1 MKKLFAMVLCLVM
14 VMGVMTACSKSSDKD
29 IVGTWRAD
37 VKLSEF
43 MDVDDLGEMA
53 DYLDVDK
60 LELTAIMEFKADGE
74 YIMTMDSKSVDKLV
88 DVMCDGMEKYM
99 QDMSKELGMS
109 YEDMLTMM
117 GCDSLEAFL
126 EDSGA
131 LEEFDALKEM
141 SETGEYEWKD
151 GILYMD
157 GDKTDAKV
165 DGNTIT
171 IKEDGTTMVFKRDK

>member
-1 MKKLFAMVLCLVM
+1 MKKLFAMLLCLVM
-14 VMGVMTACSKSSDKD
+14 VMGAMTACTKSDGKS
-29 IVGTWRAD
+29 IVGTWEAN
-37 VKLSEF
+37 VNFAEF
-43 MDVDDLGEMA
+43 MGSDDLGEVA
-53 DYLDVDK
+53 EYLDMDK
-60 LELTAIMEFKADGE
+60 MCMTVVMEFKADGE
-74 YIMTMDSKSVDKLV
+74 YIMTMDAKSIDKLV
-88 DVMCDGMEKYM
+88 DTMCDGMEKYM

-141 SETGEYEWKD
+141 SETGEYELKD

-171 IKEDGTTMVFKRDK
+171 IKEDGVTMVFKRK

>member
-14 VMGVMTACSKSSDKD
+14 VMGAMTACGKSAEKD
-29 IVGTWRAD
+29 IVGVWKAD
-37 VKLSEF
+37 VSFSEF
-43 MDVDDLGEMA
+43 EDIDDLGEMA
-53 DYLDVDK
+53 EYLDMDK
-60 LELTAIMEFKADGE
+60 MRMTVVMEFKADGE
-74 YIMTMDSKSVDKLV
+74 YIMTMDAKSIDKLV

-141 SETGEYEWKD
+141 SETGEYEMKD

-171 IKEDGTTMVFKRDK
+171 IKEDGITMVFKRK